1 MTLASPGQ
9 RLLLFGH
16 LYVVVEMAAMP
27 VKPWAPLNEPQ
38 KHLWQL
44 SERWEGFQQ
53 FDFTDAETETQEE
66 CGLALQSLAGK

>member
-27 VKPWAPLNEPQ
+27 VKPCAPLNVPQ

-44 SERWEGFQQ
+44 SKRWEGFQQ
-53 FDFTDAETETQEE
+53 FNFTDAETETQEE
-66 CGLALQSLAGK
+66 CSLAHHDTAGQ